1 MTESMAPKRFLPTSF
16 GNIAYYETGSAAAP
30 PVLFVH
36 GIPTSGYLWRHVLRF
51 LQNDFH
57 GYAPDLM
64 GLGDTQ
70 VDSKTGRFDMDAQ
83 AEMLLEFMTAL
94 GHEQFTLVCHDQGGA
109 AAQAIAARQPDR
121 VRCLVLT
128 DCVCYDNWPV
138 PTVVRFQRLSRIP
151 LLGDA
156 LSRLGVTEWIET
168 RTPLSSML
176 RGVHDRSRFPVEAM
190 REYLR
195 PLREGPESR
204 ARFRQFL
211 LAGHPRYTELAV
223 EGLRRFDKPTM
234 VLWAADDAY
243 LSPSWGKK
251 LMEDIPGATRFEL
264 IPFCGHFWP
273 EERPSEFASHIGA
286 FLAEH
291 LLVQEDEDED
301 AVTAEGA

>member
-1 MTESMAPKRFLPTSF
+1 MTKTAPDKTFVQTSF
-16 GNIAYYETGSAAAP
+16 GEVAVTLSGPTDAP

-36 GIPTSGYLWRHVLRF
+36 GIPTSSYLWRHVTGLLADRF
-51 LQNDFH
+51 RCV
-57 GYAPDLM
+57 APDLM
-64 GLGDTQ
+64 GLGDTR
-70 VDSKTGRFDMDAQ
+70 VDPRTTPLHMDAQ
-83 AEMLLEFMTAL
+83 AEMLLELMGKL
-94 GHEQFTLVCHDQGGA
+94 GHERFTLVCHDQGGA
-109 AAQAIAARQPDR
+109 AAQVIVARQPER
-121 VRCLVLT
+121 VAAFVIT
-128 DCVCYDNWPV
+128 DCVAYDNWPV
-138 PTVVRFQRLSRIP
+138 PSIERFRTMMRLP
-151 LLGDA
+151 LIGDLIGRTGLA
-156 LSRLGVTEWIET
+156 EWIE
-168 RTPLSSML
+168 RATPLSSFR
-176 RGVHDRSRFPVEAM
+176 RGVHRKERLSDEAIA
-190 REYLR
+190 EYLR
-195 PLREGPESR
+195 PARGDRDARE
-204 ARFRQFL
+204 RFRRFF
-211 LAGHPRYTELAV
+211 LAGDSRYTELAV